1 MTGKAAGNVDPDT
14 LELAPGTKHENLE
27 GWAPVLGS
35 DAEVLDA
42 LEKAFDYRGDVT
54 ITCKDGRKLHA
65 FVEHAIG
72 SIQRPMS
79 DADLRRKFHGLADPV
94 LGNARGEQVIDRCV
108 ALSDDADVRALT
120 ASARA
125 SAEAVAAE

>member
-1 MTGKAAGNVDPDT
+1 MT
-14 LELAPGTKHENLE
+14 
-27 GWAPVLGS
+27 
-35 DAEVLDA
+35 
-42 LEKAFDYRGDVT
+42 
-54 ITCKDGRKLHA
+54 IICKDGRKLHV

-72 SIQRPMS
+72 SVQRPMS

-94 LGNARGEQVIDRCV
+94 LGNARAEQVIDRCV
-108 ALSDDADVRALT
+108 ALSGDADVRALT